1 MKINTAY
8 RRRKKSEHG
17 GTTFE
22 AIMAIVI
29 LFFMVFAMLQI
40 YHWCMAKQ
48 VCLYSAFYTNKWTS
62 LGYRNEYSLRAAR
75 VAAIP
80 ISGPSVGSGDDNELA
95 AEHYMMGGNASGVYY
110 EYWHPR
116 TIVNQSPTL
125 SVYGRRYTPPA
136 TNVPTTETIVILE
149 NAPLLHK
156 NLANMLFIKK
166 APEPGATV
174 QGYNYSEEYLEE

>member
-8 RRRKKSEHG
+8 CRRKKSEHG

-125 SVYGRRYTPPA
+125 SVYGDSHTS
-136 TNVPTTETIVILE
+136 TTITKVVLE

-166 APEPGATV
+166 APDPEAAV
-174 QGYNYSEEYLEE
+174 RGYNYSKEYLEE